1 VPGLSPLA
9 GRSRG
14 KAPSPGD
21 RPTPASRITRVQERV
36 TVPRPFDRQKSEQE
50 RDELVKQITD
60 YRRQLEATPL
70 ANMGRREDLVGRIR
84 RAEKRL
90 ADIQVR
96 LGRTE

>member
-1 VPGLSPLA
+1 VPGLSPLD

-21 RPTPASRITRVQERV
+21 RPSPASRMTRVQERV
-36 TVPRPFDRQKSEQE
+36 TVPRPLDRQRLEQE
-50 RDELVKQITD
+50 RDEPVKQVTD

-70 ANMGRREDLVGRIR
+70 ANMGRCEDLAGRIR

-90 ADIQVR
+90 ADIQMR
-96 LGRTE
+96 LGHTE